1 MHDVFEIGDGDEW
14 YCHLRDS
21 IENGELAVEIEE
33 ELTEQ
38 EIAAIDLQLGEQFAD
53 GAIALARRLHKTPE
67 KQAKELRWW
76 YELAK
81 AFPCHAPYSRPLLA
95 AEINRLEEQG

>member
-1 MHDVFEIGDGDEW
+1 M
-14 YCHLRDS
+14 
-21 IENGELAVEIEE
+21 EE

-38 EIAAIDLQLGEQFAD
+38 EIAAIDLQLGKQFAD
-53 GAIALARRLHKTPE
+53 DAIALACRLFDKPE
-67 KQAKELRWW
+67 KQAKELRFW